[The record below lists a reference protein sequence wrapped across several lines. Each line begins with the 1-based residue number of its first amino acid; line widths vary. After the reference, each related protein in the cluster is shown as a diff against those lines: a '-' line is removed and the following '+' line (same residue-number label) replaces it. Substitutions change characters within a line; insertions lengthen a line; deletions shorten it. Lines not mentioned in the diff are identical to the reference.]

1 MDDAVAVK
9 VVGSEPE
16 AELACDLL
24 RTENIQCYHRPTSF
38 AAGVGDGLA
47 SKWSPREIV
56 VLTRDAGR
64 ARELLAVEG

>member
-1 MDDAVAVK
+1 MDDEVPVT

-24 RTENIQCYHRPTSF
+24 RTENIPCYYRPTSY

-47 SKWSPREIV
+47 SKFSPREIV
-56 VLTRDAGR
+56 VRAADAER
-64 ARELLAVEG
+64 ARELLGT